1 MVYKPRKHGFWS
13 HIFSL
18 VFVFGFF
25 LSALT
30 TVIYHSVFKESR
42 RVSISANAVQLNSEF
57 QLIQGRILFQAEP
70 VYNVTVIVDLVD
82 SLSHKSPL
90 SSTVTNKSGE
100 FLLDSIPTTIGN
112 RKVTEIEINAKGNLV
127 VKGDS
132 ITVSGTE
139 TITISGK
146 GSQEIV
152 KISIWVIVILPAIFL
167 LSFIVPFL
175 TLSPRW
181 KYGFSISLAI
191 ILTLSMIIAIS
202 GGISNINKNYSSDT
216 EKVISLGYAS
226 LFHGT
231 YVEGVPSEW
240 LFSITSLQLDTKSDN
255 SGNVTVKGFGVPLWV
270 LLIAVVGAG
279 LLTVSIIVSEIKDRP
294 KFHLIEKNV
303 PDDEEFKEF
312 RARLERIVRH
322 QFYILF
328 SPIGAIFVYQMLVTA
343 DAAYNSTTVALAAFG
358 AGASLNVILDYAIT
372 SYR

>member
-1 MVYKPRKHGFWS
+1 M
-13 HIFSL
+13 
-18 VFVFGFF
+18 FGFF